1 MLNAVVR
8 PERRTDRRYDL
19 RLPIHYRISQKGDIP
34 RSGTG
39 MTCDISTGGL
49 SFRCRRPLAVGSHIE
64 VVINWPA
71 KFGDI
76 YPIDLQITGF
86 VVRSDAGRTA
96 VRLTSH
102 RFRMEQ
108 IPETPYQA
116 SA

>member
-1 MLNAVVR
+1 MEAILR
-8 PERRTDRRYDL
+8 LERRTGRRYDL
-19 RLPIHYRISQKGDIP
+19 RLPIHYRISQKGGVP

-49 SFRCRRPLAVGSHIE
+49 SFRCRRPLNPGAHIE
-64 VVINWPA
+64 IVVNWPA
-71 KFGDI
+71 KFGDL

-86 VVRSDAGRTA
+86 VVRSDGNRTA

-102 RFRMEQ
+102 RFRVDSIAEVPIQ
-108 IPETPYQA
+108 V